1 VSAPPSAPS
10 AAAAS
15 EMADFSLSPD
25 RSTYLA
31 RGTVP
36 DAAESQ
42 RAALAATA
50 ADPNVVGV
58 FSDPAIESTIVCPA
72 DPGVRTGAG
81 VAGLLD
87 TKALSQAGLDGQ
99 GVMLAI
105 VDTGINLAYIQG
117 KGRTNPLDAANSWT
131 PAGVATTPGTHPVNH
146 GTMCAYDVGIA

>member
-1 VSAPPSAPS
+1 MRVLVELRFSPDLHAAAAAAEAAPEVTASVSDRVDGLALDGASPPVRLPAVGAPPSAPW

-58 FSDPAIESTIVCPA
+58 FSDPTIESTIVCP
-72 DPGVRTGAG
+72 
-81 VAGLLD
+81 
-87 TKALSQAGLDGQ
+87 
-99 GVMLAI
+99 
-105 VDTGINLAYIQG
+105 
-117 KGRTNPLDAANSWT
+117 
-131 PAGVATTPGTHPVNH
+131 
-146 GTMCAYDVGIA
+146 